1 MFLQTYFI
9 AFYITYLNT
18 FLKRGFIYETK
29 IQNQCIGLAINLS
42 DFRQLTLFGVF
53 WCQLTF
59 VNGKKMRRLMF
70 FKRFFSFIFIFFRLR
85 FR

>member
-29 IQNQCIGLAINLS
+29 IQNQYIGLAINLS

-53 WCQLTF
+53 
-59 VNGKKMRRLMF
+59 
-70 FKRFFSFIFIFFRLR
+70 
-85 FR
+85 